1 MVLFFQHF
9 FPYFD
14 PQGVFDCLLYIQLIT
29 GAPIVEQTVVVSSS
43 LVWIVPIYLA
53 VRILHDSIGHI
64 RVLLLS
70 CVVSG
75 WCAAFRRFVNPR
87 VAGVLP
93 RPSLRVCLSRTLK
106 CLLSY
111 FPKLGFAGNGGPK
124 ETSRT
129 QTHSENRTPNL
140 PG

>member
-1 MVLFFQHF
+1 MVLFSTVF

-14 PQGVFDCLLYIQLIT
+14 TQGVFDCLLYIQLIT
-29 GAPIVEQTVVVSSS
+29 GAPIVEKTIIESFC

-53 VRILHDSIGHI
+53 VRILPDSIGHI

-75 WCAAFRRFVNPR
+75 WCAAFRNPW

-93 RPSLRVCLSRTLK
+93 RPSLRVCFSRTLK